1 MVRYHGKNE
10 NGPAIAFLYFFPEA
24 ARGSPGE
31 PMASPGDSL
40 RSSPGVCGKVRELP
54 GGVPAALSSAREAFL
69 QTYKIIKKPLIFTL
83 KVNMEVSQNTSIRTK
98 KSSTR
103 PLQPVGHPKKVCGDS

>member
-1 MVRYHGKNE
+1 MPKG
-10 NGPAIAFLYFFPEA
+10 AW
-24 ARGSPGE
+24 GSPGR
-31 PMASPGDSL
+31 PMAGPGRSPRSRLRLPGEARGLLGGVLEVL
-40 RSSPGVCGKVRELP
+40 RSAG
-54 GGVPAALSSAREAFL
+54 EAFL

-103 PLQPVGHPKKVCGDS
+103 PLQPVGHPKKLCSNS